1 MPPLFIADFC
11 NKRCIKKAKIKSVLP
26 RSAPEDGHPKDKE
39 QGISSANIPKLPGH
53 GTCSANEALTI
64 KRAASSAVGL
74 FPGGVPTTRMSMISI
89 CTSNATR
96 APDRGVKTAKNGRK
110 EGRKEEE
117 CAWDTNRKCV
127 HSAGKRCAHFRR
139 LTSRPFNEN
148 ALIFLHESWRSQ
160 NALG

>member
-96 APDRGVKTAKNGRK
+96 APERGVKTAKSGRK
-110 EGRKEEE
+110 EGRKE
-117 CAWDTNRKCV
+117 
-127 HSAGKRCAHFRR
+127 RR
-139 LTSRPFNEN
+139 GMRVG
-148 ALIFLHESWRSQ
+148 HKQKVR
-160 NALG
+160 ALGGKKVRALSQINF

>member
-1 MPPLFIADFC
+1 M
-11 NKRCIKKAKIKSVLP
+11 LP

-110 EGRKEEE
+110 EGRKERRGMRVGHKQKVR
-117 CAWDTNRKCV
+117 AL
-127 HSAGKRCAHFRR
+127 SGKKVR
-139 LTSRPFNEN
+139 
-148 ALIFLHESWRSQ
+148 ALSQ
-160 NALG
+160 INF